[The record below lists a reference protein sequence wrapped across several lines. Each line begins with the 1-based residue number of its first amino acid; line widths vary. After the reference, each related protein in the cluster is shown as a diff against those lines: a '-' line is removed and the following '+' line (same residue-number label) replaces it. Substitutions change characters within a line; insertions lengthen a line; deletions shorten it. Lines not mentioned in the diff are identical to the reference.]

1 MDSKPLFFFHDTNV
15 LINFSLCDEMDCLK
29 EILQGR
35 GTWTATVQRECD
47 GRGPSNYGISGLGYA
62 AELVLGEPV
71 FPSDDEHVQIRRL
84 RWEMAF
90 AEALDVDV
98 AEQNMKNG
106 DDKHLGEAETITI
119 IQRRMLKAIFVTDD
133 FRARPFAEGIKCI
146 DTWSL
151 VSVGLRLEILNEE
164 RVRAMRERLMSFNRI
179 SRNHRREIFDAVKF
193 EEWIAG

>member
-15 LINFSLCDEMDCLK
+15 LINFSLCNEMDCLK
-29 EILQGR
+29 EILQGK

-47 GRGPSNYGISGLGYA
+47 GRGPSNYGLSDLGYA

-164 RVRAMRERLMSFNRI
+164 RVRAMRERLMSLNRI